1 MSGVASQNRFAP
13 PRADVED
20 QHDIEAGLVE
30 AGRGARFLA
39 VLIDA
44 LIPMVAVLLIVFAVA
59 IPLYERYQQE
69 HTPGI
74 EPPALGTRHMSMAWA
89 WLGGLGMI
97 GYIVYSIALVYLYG
111 QTFGKRMMDIRVV
124 RVDGSRVTF
133 ARFVFLRWLPLA
145 VVGCIP
151 FIGGIVG
158 LIDPLLIFRES
169 SRCLHD
175 DIADTRVVTAAS
187 SVDATLRGDAKYAG
201 ANLRTIAF

>member
-201 ANLRTIAF
+201 ANLRTITF